1 MQIDVNSNSNSLH
14 PEFSSNSSSFAPNFT
29 SNNGSLTISTDSDT
43 QMIPIQFNVN
53 PTLNVDFGSAVMVDQ
68 QGGNKQIYYGSTEYW
83 NRQPD
88 LVGERGSLYIY
99 KDWMVDEEGRLVAGI
114 KVGDGE
120 TLLIEQ
126 PAIDQLWQDHI
137 NDMIRHIT
145 PEERLYWNN
154 KVSCE
159 YAEEFEKL
167 LFLR

>member
-1 MQIDVNSNSNSLH
+1 MQTD
-14 PEFSSNSSSFAPNFT
+14 FT
-29 SNNGSLTISTDSDT
+29 SNNGSINPKFSSDSNSFSPNFTSNGGSLTVSTDSNT
-43 QMIPIQFNVN
+43 QTIPIKFNVN
-53 PTLNVDFGSAVMVDQ
+53 PTLNVDFGSAVMIDQ

-145 PEERLYWNN
+145 PDERIYWNN
-154 KVSCE
+154 KVSCD
-159 YAEEFEKL
+159 YMEEVERIIFS
-167 LFLR
+167 R